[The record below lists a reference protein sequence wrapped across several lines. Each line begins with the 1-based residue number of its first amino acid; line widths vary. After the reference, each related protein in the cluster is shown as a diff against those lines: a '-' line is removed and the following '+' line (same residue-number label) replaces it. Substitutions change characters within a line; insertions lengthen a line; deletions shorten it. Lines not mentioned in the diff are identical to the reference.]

1 MGTADQQGAAMTRS
15 LDEQEI
21 RNAVVARLREL
32 LPDARIVHEL
42 NVAGQG
48 SNRIDVAA
56 ITKQHIVGVEIKSR
70 KDVLKRL
77 DEQWKAFN
85 DVCHFVVVA
94 AHEKHFADFRESYWR
109 EDMPAK
115 RHLNHPLFFGK
126 WNHDYRVWPYLMP
139 PLGAE
144 GRTRLDGRH
153 WFFDRHNQLQR
164 IPQATRMLD
173 MLWAAELQAECR
185 SHRVACSSRSTRPDM
200 IRDLAWHLTGKEVTH
215 AVCRQLRQRS
225 FAEADAPIYA
235 EPPAAASQPT
245 QQQLL
250 LPSEGTPA

>member
-1 MGTADQQGAAMTRS
+1 MTRS

-21 RNAVVARLREL
+21 RDVVVARLREL

-56 ITKQHIVGVEIKSR
+56 VTKEHIVGVEIKSR

-85 DVCHFVVVA
+85 DVCHFVAVA
-94 AHEKHFADFRESYWR
+94 AHEKHFADFREPYWDSDHTP
-109 EDMPAK
+109 E

-126 WNHDYRVWPYLMP
+126 RFSRRKNIWRYPKPEMSDWNY
-139 PLGAE
+139 
-144 GRTRLDGRH
+144 GRH
-153 WFFDRHNQLQR
+153 GDAWDFDRRKDLSR
-164 IPQATRMLD
+164 IPRATSMLD
-173 MLWAAELQAECR
+173 MLWAEELRAECNR
-185 SHRVACSSRSTRPDM
+185 HRVACSSRSTRPDM

-215 AVCRQLRQRS
+215 AVCRQLRQRA
-225 FAEADAPIYA
+225 FAEADVPFYA
-235 EPPAAASQPT
+235 DQPPASPQPP
-245 QQQLL
+245 QEALS
-250 LPSEGTPA
+250 LPFEGTPA